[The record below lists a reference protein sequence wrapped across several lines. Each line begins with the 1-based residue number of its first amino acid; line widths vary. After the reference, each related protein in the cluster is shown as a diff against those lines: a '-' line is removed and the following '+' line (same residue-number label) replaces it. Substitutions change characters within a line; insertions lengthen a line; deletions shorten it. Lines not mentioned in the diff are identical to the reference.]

1 MKKILLSFVLVLA
14 LISIASADIPNSSD
28 VAVLM
33 SASGDI
39 TFLPSVT
46 MLSTTTCPACVQME
60 KVLKQAASDYA
71 GKFQTSHIYLEDNPD
86 IAKKH
91 KVRYVP
97 MLIFRDS
104 SGKEIAQKVGFMQ
117 LKELVKVFEDSGVKL

>member
-1 MKKILLSFVLVLA
+1 MKKFLLSLILVLV
-14 LISIASADIPNSSD
+14 
-28 VAVLM
+28 
-33 SASGDI
+33 SASSVI
-39 TFLPSVT
+39 AALPVVNLPSVT